1 MTVARYTA
9 AGALDATFG
18 SARHDAGDHA
28 RLSVGSNAVGSDLA
42 LERRCRHGRRASAA
56 RTCQPEGIRDL
67 PVVARLAEGRLVLG
81 RHAPG
86 ARPRPR
92 PGALVPGPAPAAP
105 PVAREAAALPSFAS
119 LVTLP
124 GTKAC
129 VSRRRFSIRL
139 RVPRGS
145 TVTSAEVKV
154 NGKRVAVR
162 RGARLRSVVNLTK
175 LPKGRFRV
183 QITMKL
189 ADGRTVKGTRA
200 YRTCAV
206 KRRSGAGPRV

>member
-1 MTVARYTA
+1 M
-9 AGALDATFG
+9 GF
-18 SARHDAGDHA
+18 
-28 RLSVGSNAVGSDLA
+28 
-42 LERRCRHGRRASAA
+42 RRANV
-56 RTCQPEGIRDL
+56 QPEGIRDL
-67 PVVARLAEGRLVLG
+67 PVVARLAKDDSCAGG
-81 RHAPG
+81 APQE
-86 ARPRPR
+86 
-92 PGALVPGPAPAAP
+92 PGPGPAPAVPGPAPAAP
-105 PVAREAAALPSFAS
+105 PAPAKAAALPSFAS

-124 GTKAC
+124 GTRAC

-206 KRRSGAGPRV
+206 KRRSGAAPRV